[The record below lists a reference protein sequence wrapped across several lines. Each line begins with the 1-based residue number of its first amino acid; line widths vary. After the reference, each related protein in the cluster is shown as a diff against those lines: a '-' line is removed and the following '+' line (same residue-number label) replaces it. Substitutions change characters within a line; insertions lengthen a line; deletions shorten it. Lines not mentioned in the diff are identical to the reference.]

1 MVLRRQRSAAIS
13 STGNY
18 DCTYKSFDNRKMLSG
33 IEYLFNTLSAIQIH
47 CIRQNSLWQFGD
59 MQRRKVLFH
68 KHVVPLLLFL
78 WSPNVELPFAQAFP
92 WDVHV
97 APAVVILLPFVDVS
111 GSLSYVTIV
120 RSFVADEANP
130 IVQIR
135 QMMAVLKDD
144 NDSSLVRQTLTIEE
158 PRYAR
163 ATLSW

>member
-1 MVLRRQRSAAIS
+1 
-13 STGNY
+13 
-18 DCTYKSFDNRKMLSG
+18 MLSG

-135 QMMAVLKDD
+135 QMIAIQRDD
-144 NDSSLVRQTLTIEE
+144 EDIPVANQTFDVFETK
-158 PRYAR
+158 
-163 ATLSW
+163 